1 MKYGYYSE
9 GEWPLSINN
18 YREGSHIIVVRNINN
33 FVSTTI
39 KLEDLGWAVRDC
51 IKILMGQK
59 SVQATLL
66 RKPFKGTVANNVL
79 TNGCGGLNID
89 ACRIQ
94 GGGTIDNYTPST
106 FSNRNGSGLSKSHIA
121 GSKDKTNEENDA
133 KMRESQ
139 IASIEKM
146 NTDGR
151 FPANLLISNN
161 ATLLL
166 NKQSG
171 DCKTGAINPYHSDG
185 SNSAF
190 VADKMFRDF
199 KQPAS
204 SGGASRFFFNFD
216 TEKQLKDY
224 LINLIKV

>member
-18 YREGSHIIVVRNINN
+18 YRDGSHIIVVRNINN

-51 IKILMGQK
+51 IKILMSQK

-89 ACRIQ
+89 ACRITTNGEQ
-94 GGGTIDNYTPST
+94 PK
-106 FSNRNGSGLSKSHIA
+106 GSGNGQKNTITHGDRKDLKG
-121 GSKDKTNEENDA
+121 GSITPPE
-133 KMRESQ
+133 
-139 IASIEKM
+139 
-146 NTDGR
+146 GR

-204 SGGASRFFFNFD
+204 SGGASRFFFNFE
-216 TEKQLKDY
+216 TEKQLKEY

>member
-9 GEWPLSINN
+9 GEWPLSINK
-18 YREGSHIIVVRNINN
+18 YRDGSHIIVVRNINN

-51 IKILMGQK
+51 IKILMSQK

-79 TNGCGGLNID
+79 TNGCGGLNIGIS
-89 ACRIQ
+89 RI
-94 GGGTIDNYTPST
+94 IHNDPDIIRKT
-106 FSNRNGSGLSKSHIA
+106 FESPLGMEHCARNRKGERGA
-121 GSKDKTNEENDA
+121 GPAPE
-133 KMRESQ
+133 
-139 IASIEKM
+139 
-146 NTDGR
+146 GR
-151 FPANLLISNN
+151 FPANLLLSNK
-161 ATLLL
+161 AALLL

-171 DCKTGAINPYHSDG
+171 DCKTSAINPYHSDG

>member
-18 YREGSHIIVVRNINN
+18 YRDGSHIIVVRNINN

-39 KLEDLGWAVRDC
+39 KLEDLGWSVRDC

-79 TNGCGGLNID
+79 TNGCGGLNIGIS
-89 ACRIQ
+89 RI
-94 GGGTIDNYTPST
+94 IHNDPDIIRKT
-106 FSNRNGSGLSKSHIA
+106 FESPLGMFTNPNRKGERGA
-121 GSKDKTNEENDA
+121 GPAPE
-133 KMRESQ
+133 
-139 IASIEKM
+139 
-146 NTDGR
+146 GR
-151 FPANLLISNN
+151 FPANLLISHEV
-161 ATLLL
+161 TLLL

-171 DCKTGAINPYHSDG
+171 DCKTGAITPYHSDG

>member
-18 YREGSHIIVVRNINN
+18 YRDGSHIIVVRNINN

-51 IKILMGQK
+51 IKILMSQK

-89 ACRIQ
+89 ACRITTNGEQ
-94 GGGTIDNYTPST
+94 PK
-106 FSNRNGSGLSKSHIA
+106 GSGNGQKNTITHGDRKDLKG
-121 GSKDKTNEENDA
+121 GSITPPE
-133 KMRESQ
+133 
-139 IASIEKM
+139 
-146 NTDGR
+146 GR

>member
-18 YREGSHIIVVRNINN
+18 YRDGSHIIVVRNINN

-39 KLEDLGWAVRDC
+39 KLEDLGWSVRDC

-79 TNGCGGLNID
+79 TNGCGGLNIGIS
-89 ACRIQ
+89 RI
-94 GGGTIDNYTPST
+94 IHNDPDIIRKT
-106 FSNRNGSGLSKSHIA
+106 FESPLGMFTNPNRKGERGA
-121 GSKDKTNEENDA
+121 GPAPE
-133 KMRESQ
+133 
-139 IASIEKM
+139 
-146 NTDGR
+146 GR

-171 DCKTGAINPYHSDG
+171 DCKTGAITPYHSDG

-199 KQPAS
+199 KQPSS
-204 SGGASRFFFNFD
+204 SGGASRFFFNFE
-216 TEKQLKDY
+216 TEKQLKEY

>member
-79 TNGCGGLNID
+79 TNGCGGLNIGIS
-89 ACRIQ
+89 RIIHNDPDIIRKTFENPQ
-94 GGGTIDNYTPST
+94 GMFTNP
-106 FSNRNGSGLSKSHIA
+106 NRKGERGA
-121 GSKDKTNEENDA
+121 GPAPE
-133 KMRESQ
+133 
-139 IASIEKM
+139 
-146 NTDGR
+146 GR

>member
-18 YREGSHIIVVRNINN
+18 YRDGSHIIVVRNINN

-39 KLEDLGWAVRDC
+39 KLEDLGWSVRDC

-79 TNGCGGLNID
+79 TNGCGGLNIGIS
-89 ACRIQ
+89 RI
-94 GGGTIDNYTPST
+94 IHNDPDIIRKT
-106 FSNRNGSGLSKSHIA
+106 FESPLGMFTNPNRKGERGA
-121 GSKDKTNEENDA
+121 GPAPE
-133 KMRESQ
+133 
-139 IASIEKM
+139 
-146 NTDGR
+146 GR
-151 FPANLLISNN
+151 FPANLLISNT

-171 DCKTGAINPYHSDG
+171 DCKTGAITPYHSDG

-190 VADKMFRDF
+190 VADKKPRDY
-199 KQPAS
+199 KQPA
-204 SGGASRFFFNFD
+204 
-216 TEKQLKDY
+216 
-224 LINLIKV
+224 

>member
-18 YREGSHIIVVRNINN
+18 YRDGSHIIVVRNINN

-39 KLEDLGWAVRDC
+39 KLEDLGWSVRDC

-79 TNGCGGLNID
+79 TNGCGGLNIGIS
-89 ACRIQ
+89 RI
-94 GGGTIDNYTPST
+94 IHNDPDIIRKT
-106 FSNRNGSGLSKSHIA
+106 FESPLGMFTNPNRKGERGA
-121 GSKDKTNEENDA
+121 GPAPE
-133 KMRESQ
+133 
-139 IASIEKM
+139 
-146 NTDGR
+146 GR
-151 FPANLLISNN
+151 FPANLLISHKV
-161 ATLLL
+161 TLLL

-171 DCKTGAINPYHSDG
+171 DCKTGAITPYHSDG

-199 KQPAS
+199 KQPSS